1 MIKKIVLSVLI
12 ICIFSSCGYSRLDK
26 LISSNYKISEINISG
41 DKNIAYPIKNELRLF
56 SDVESSNNIY
66 LDLIVNSQ
74 KKISE
79 KNEKNQIT
87 KYSLEINAAII
98 LKDQSRNILAEENF
112 NIKDNY
118 KVEDNSIN
126 TQNNQKKLKE
136 RLIKKI
142 STQINIFITQYYN

>member
-1 MIKKIVLSVLI
+1 V
-12 ICIFSSCGYSRLDK
+12 
-26 LISSNYKISEINISG
+26 SEINISG
-41 DKNIAYPIKNELRLF
+41 DKNIAYPIKNELNLF
-56 SDVESSNNIY
+56 SDAESNNNIY
-66 LDLIVNSQ
+66 LDLIVNLQ
-74 KKISE
+74 KNISE

-87 KYSLEINAAII
+87 KYSLEINVAIV
-98 LKDQSRNILAEENF
+98 LKDQSRNTLAKENF

-142 STQINIFITQYYN
+142 SNQINIFISQYYN

>member
-1 MIKKIVLSVLI
+1 MIKKATLSVLI

-26 LISSNYKISEINISG
+26 LITSNYKILEINISG
-41 DKNIAYPIKNELRLF
+41 DKNVGYPIKNELNLF
-56 SDVESSNNIY
+56 SDTESKNNIY
-66 LDLIVNSQ
+66 LDLILDSQ

-87 KYSLEINAAII
+87 KYSLEINVAIV
-98 LKDQSRNILAEENF
+98 LKDQSRKILAKENF
-112 NIKDNY
+112 SMKDNY

-136 RLIKKI
+136 RLVKKI
-142 STQINIFITQYYN
+142 SKQINVFISQFYN

>member
-1 MIKKIVLSVLI
+1 V
-12 ICIFSSCGYSRLDK
+12 
-26 LISSNYKISEINISG
+26 SEINISG
-41 DKNIAYPIKNELRLF
+41 DKNIAYPIKNELKLF
-56 SDVESSNNIY
+56 SDAESNNNIY
-66 LDLIVNSQ
+66 LDLIVNLQ
-74 KKISE
+74 KNISE

-87 KYSLEINAAII
+87 KYSLEINVAIV
-98 LKDQSRNILAEENF
+98 LKDQSRNTLAKENF

-142 STQINIFITQYYN
+142 SNQINIFISQYYN